1 MRPAIAVFV
10 TASLFIFLG
19 GITQAADLSGDELI
33 SRGLELR
40 RESKPEQ
47 ALEMFQRAHALA
59 PSPRTL
65 GQMGLVETS
74 LEHWLDAEAHLTAS
88 LAMSDDAWVRKN
100 RAFLDQALSV
110 SQGHIGELV
119 ITGPVG
125 TAVGVDGRPAG
136 TLPDIQPVRHVEGS
150 AAVTANGPGFREF
163 SKTVTIAGGAKVAL
177 AIVLDP
183 VEQRPAVALAAP
195 APLPAS
201 TPFLA
206 PDERHRPA
214 RKTWTGTGLVAAGAG
229 LLTWGIVWIA
239 VDGND
244 QCVTGGPAC
253 RTVYD
258 TKTVGWILA
267 AGGAAAAVGG
277 AVLLVTGRHGNNQN
291 VALAATPTS
300 LLLRGQF

>member
-1 MRPAIAVFV
+1 MRCRIVLAAATLITCAAGLAHATEEKAEDLIA
-10 TASLFIFLG
+10 
-19 GITQAADLSGDELI
+19 
-33 SRGLELR
+33 RGLELR

-74 LEHWLDAEAHLTAS
+74 LEHWLDAETHLTAS
-88 LAMSDDAWVRKN
+88 LAMPDDAWVRKN

-119 ITGPVG
+119 ITGPAG
-125 TAVGVDGRPAG
+125 TAIVVDGRPAG
-136 TLPDIQPVRHVEGS
+136 TLPDLQPVRRVEGN
-150 AAVTANGPGFREF
+150 AAVIANGPGFREF

-201 TPFLA
+201 APFLA
-206 PDERHRPA
+206 PDERHRSA
-214 RKTWTGTGLVAAGAG
+214 WRTWTGTGLVAAGAG
-229 LLTWGIVWIA
+229 LLTWGVVWIA

-244 QCVTGGPAC
+244 HCATGGPAC
-253 RTVYD
+253 TTVYD
-258 TKTVGWILA
+258 TKTAGWILA
-267 AGGAAAAVGG
+267 AGGVAAAAGG
-277 AVLLVTGRHGNNQN
+277 AALLLTGRHGENPN
-291 VALAATPTS
+291 VVLAATPTS